1 MNLQAMNLLDHF
13 MLQQVQLTT
22 LHAELLQTQ
31 AEGGAQEARVE
42 LNLAPRLIKA
52 DSGSELPAYRVTARL
67 SCESSSNKNA
77 ASFRA
82 TVVVD
87 ALYQQTSGTAIDLAE
102 FMRNNA
108 SLTRQL
114 YPLLQGEMRQLL
126 FRLGLQHIQL
136 PFDLPPHTQ
145 KVSGQTIEFS
155 GAVH

>member
-1 MNLQAMNLLDHF
+1 MNLQAINLLDHF
-13 MLQQVQLTT
+13 MLQQTQLTT
-22 LHAELLQTQ
+22 LHAELLQTP
-31 AEGGAQEARVE
+31 AETGAQEARVE
-42 LNLAPRLIKA
+42 LNLAPRLVKT

-67 SCESSSNKNA
+67 TCESSNKTTA
-77 ASFRA
+77 GFRA
-82 TVVVD
+82 AVGMD
-87 ALYQQTSGTAIDLAE
+87 ALYQQTGGTAIDLAE

-114 YPLLQGEMRQLL
+114 YPLLQAEMRQLL

-145 KVSGQTIEFS
+145 KISGQTIEFS

>member
-13 MLQQVQLTT
+13 MLQQLQLTS
-22 LHAELLQTQ
+22 LHAELLQAP

-42 LNLAPRLIKA
+42 MNLAPRLVKA
-52 DSGSELPAYRVTARL
+52 DSGSELPSYRVTARL
-67 SCESSSNKNA
+67 SCDSSNRNA
-77 ASFRA
+77 AGFRA
-82 TVVVD
+82 SVVVD
-87 ALYQQTSGTAIDLAE
+87 ALYQQTSGTPIDLAE

-114 YPLLQGEMRQLL
+114 YPLLQAEMRQLL

>member
-1 MNLQAMNLLDHF
+1 MIMNLLEFF

-22 LHAELLQTQ
+22 LHAELLQSP
-31 AEGGAQEARVE
+31 AEPGTQEARVE
-42 LNLAPRLIKA
+42 LNLAPRLVKA
-52 DSGSELPAYRVTARL
+52 DSGAELPAYRVTARL
-67 SCESSSNKNA
+67 SCESSAGKGAN
-77 ASFRA
+77 FRA
-82 TVVVD
+82 NVSVE
-87 ALYQQTSGTAIDLAE
+87 AFYQQTSGDAIDLAE

-114 YPLLQGEMRQLL
+114 YPLLQAEMRQLL
-126 FRLGLQHIQL
+126 LRLGLQHIQL